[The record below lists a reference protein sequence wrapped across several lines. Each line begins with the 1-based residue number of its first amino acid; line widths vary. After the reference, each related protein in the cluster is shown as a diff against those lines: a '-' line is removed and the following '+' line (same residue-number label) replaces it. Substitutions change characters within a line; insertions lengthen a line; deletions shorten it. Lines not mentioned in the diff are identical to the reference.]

1 MINLFFKIFSFL
13 DKKKK
18 THFNLI
24 IFFAIITS
32 FLEMVGIAAIL
43 PIVKIILGSFDFSN
57 IFLIQYLENLIGFK
71 LSNMQLITTILTVIF
86 SFFIL
91 KAVVL
96 FFAESFKLSFLKN
109 VQDNLSSI
117 LYTNYIYID
126 YQKLSEFKLSEKL
139 RNIGQIG
146 YIITFLQS
154 CYIMVADIILS
165 LFIFSFLLIF
175 NFKITL
181 ILVST
186 LLSIATIIILLSKN
200 KLIFYSKVK
209 TKTAAVSMEN
219 LINVLRSLKEVVILN
234 RRSIFKDQFDHTIST
249 FTKYEKKN
257 NLLRFFPK
265 VAYEVI
271 ALLLILVVVLFFIN
285 QEKNLIISL
294 ENISIFFVALIKLIP
309 SFNKLVINFQNIN
322 ASYFPA
328 NEVLNELFLVGKND
342 SQDNN
347 LIESKE
353 KNNSFEKIKIENLSF
368 NYNGQKDSI
377 LKDINLEI
385 KKGDIIGFYGPS
397 GGGKSTITNLLLGF
411 LKPCKGKVTVN
422 NSEIENNLKGWHKMI
437 SYVPQDIFLFND
449 TIKNN
454 ILFGL
459 DEKEIDKIF
468 FEKVLEISN
477 LNEFLKKTPN
487 GLNTIVGENA
497 MKLSGGQGQRICIAR
512 SLVKDPEIVV
522 LDEATS
528 KLDEKNE
535 FDILKKLTTKLKK
548 EQTLIIISHRYNT
561 LRTFSDKVYRVFD
574 KQIKL
579 KYEK

>member
-579 KYEK
+579 EYEK

>member
-1 MINLFFKIFSFL
+1 MIKLFFKIFSFL

-18 THFNLI
+18 IHFNLI

-32 FLEMVGIAAIL
+32 FLEMVGVAAVL
-43 PIVKIILGSFDFSN
+43 PIVKIVLGNFDFSN
-57 IFLIQYLENLIGFK
+57 IFLIKYLENTIGLK
-71 LSNMQLITTILTVIF
+71 LSNIELITTILIVIF
-86 SFFIL
+86 SFFVL
-91 KAVVL
+91 KAVII
-96 FFAESFKLSFLKN
+96 FFTESFKLSFLKN

-146 YIITFLQS
+146 FIITFLQS
-154 CYIMVADIILS
+154 CYIILADTILF
-165 LFIFSFLLIF
+165 LFIFSFLLSF
-175 NFKITL
+175 DFKITL

-186 LLSIATIIILLSKN
+186 LLFVATIMIILSKN
-200 KLIFYSKVK
+200 KLIFYSKVR

-249 FTKYEKKN
+249 FTKYERKN

-265 VAYEVI
+265 IAYEVI
-271 ALLLILVVVLFFIN
+271 AILLIIVVILFFIN
-285 QEKNLIISL
+285 QEKNLINSL
-294 ENISIFFVALIKLIP
+294 EIISIFFVALLKLIP
-309 SFNKLVINFQNIN
+309 SFNKLVVNFQNLN
-322 ASYFPA
+322 GSYFPA
-328 NEVLNELFLVGKND
+328 NEVLNELFLVGKNNLE
-342 SQDNN
+342 NN
-347 LIESKE
+347 NFKEIKE
-353 KNNSFEKIKIENLSF
+353 KNNYFEKLKIENLSF
-368 NYNGQKDSI
+368 NYYGQKDII
-377 LKDINLEI
+377 LNDINLEI
-385 KKGDIIGFYGPS
+385 NKGNIIGFYGPS
-397 GGGKSTITNLLLGF
+397 GGGKSTMTNLLLGF
-411 LKPCKGKVTVN
+411 LKPCKGKITVN
-422 NSEIENNLKGWHKMI
+422 NSNIENDLIGWHRMI

-449 TIKNN
+449 TIKKN

-459 DEKEIDKIF
+459 DEKKINKIF
-468 FEKVLEISN
+468 FEKILEISN

-512 SLVKDPEIVV
+512 SLVKDPEIIV

-561 LRTFSDKVYRVFD
+561 LKTFSDKVYKVFD

-579 KYEK
+579 DYEK

>member
-1 MINLFFKIFSFL
+1 
-13 DKKKK
+13 
-18 THFNLI
+18 
-24 IFFAIITS
+24 
-32 FLEMVGIAAIL
+32 MVGVAAVL
-43 PIVKIILGSFDFSN
+43 PIVKIVLGNFDFSN
-57 IFLIQYLENLIGFK
+57 IFLIKYLENTIGLK
-71 LSNMQLITTILTVIF
+71 LSNIELITTILIVIF
-86 SFFIL
+86 SFFVL
-91 KAVVL
+91 KAVII
-96 FFAESFKLSFLKN
+96 FFTESFKLSFLKN

-146 YIITFLQS
+146 FIITFLQS
-154 CYIMVADIILS
+154 CYIILADTILF
-165 LFIFSFLLIF
+165 LFIFSFLLSF
-175 NFKITL
+175 DFKITL

-186 LLSIATIIILLSKN
+186 LLFVATIMIILSKN
-200 KLIFYSKVK
+200 KLIFYSKVR

-249 FTKYEKKN
+249 FTKYERKN

-265 VAYEVI
+265 IAYEVI
-271 ALLLILVVVLFFIN
+271 AILLIIVVILFFIN
-285 QEKNLIISL
+285 QEKNLINSL
-294 ENISIFFVALIKLIP
+294 EIISIFFVALLKLIP
-309 SFNKLVINFQNIN
+309 SFNKLVVNFQNLN
-322 ASYFPA
+322 GSYFPA
-328 NEVLNELFLVGKND
+328 NEVLNELFLVGKNNLE
-342 SQDNN
+342 NN
-347 LIESKE
+347 NFIEIKE
-353 KNNSFEKIKIENLSF
+353 KNNSFEKLKIENLSF
-368 NYNGQKDSI
+368 NYYGQKDII
-377 LKDINLEI
+377 LNDINLEI
-385 KKGDIIGFYGPS
+385 NKGNIIGFYGPS
-397 GGGKSTITNLLLGF
+397 GGGKSTMTNLLLGF
-411 LKPCKGKVTVN
+411 LKPCKGKITVN
-422 NSEIENNLKGWHKMI
+422 NSNIENDLIGWHRMI

-449 TIKNN
+449 TIKKN

-459 DEKEIDKIF
+459 DEKKINKIF
-468 FEKVLEISN
+468 FEKILEISN

-512 SLVKDPEIVV
+512 SLVKDPEIIV

-561 LRTFSDKVYRVFD
+561 LKTFSDKVYKVFD

-579 KYEK
+579 DYEK

>member
-1 MINLFFKIFSFL
+1 MIKLFFKIFSFL

-18 THFNLI
+18 IHFNLI

-32 FLEMVGIAAIL
+32 FLEMVGVAAVL
-43 PIVKIILGSFDFSN
+43 PIVKIVLGNFDFSN
-57 IFLIQYLENLIGFK
+57 IFLIKYLENTIGLK
-71 LSNMQLITTILTVIF
+71 LSNIELITTILIVIF
-86 SFFIL
+86 SFFVL
-91 KAVVL
+91 KAVII
-96 FFAESFKLSFLKN
+96 FFTESFKLSFLKN

-146 YIITFLQS
+146 FIITFLQS
-154 CYIMVADIILS
+154 CYIILADTILF
-165 LFIFSFLLIF
+165 LFIFSFLLSF
-175 NFKITL
+175 DFKITL

-186 LLSIATIIILLSKN
+186 LLFVATIMIILSKN
-200 KLIFYSKVK
+200 KLIFYSKVR

-249 FTKYEKKN
+249 FTKYERKN

-265 VAYEVI
+265 IAYEVI
-271 ALLLILVVVLFFIN
+271 AILLIIVVILFFIN
-285 QEKNLIISL
+285 QEKNLINSL
-294 ENISIFFVALIKLIP
+294 EIISIFFVALLKLIP
-309 SFNKLVINFQNIN
+309 SFNKLVVNFQNLN
-322 ASYFPA
+322 GSYFPA
-328 NEVLNELFLVGKND
+328 NEVLNELFLVGKNNLE
-342 SQDNN
+342 NN
-347 LIESKE
+347 NFIEIKE
-353 KNNSFEKIKIENLSF
+353 KNNSFEKLKIENLSF
-368 NYNGQKDSI
+368 NYYGQKDII
-377 LKDINLEI
+377 LNDINLEI
-385 KKGDIIGFYGPS
+385 NKGNIIGFYGPS
-397 GGGKSTITNLLLGF
+397 GGGKSTMTNLLLGF
-411 LKPCKGKVTVN
+411 LKPCKGKITVN
-422 NSEIENNLKGWHKMI
+422 NSNIENDLIGWHRMI

-449 TIKNN
+449 TIKKN

-459 DEKEIDKIF
+459 DEKKINKIF
-468 FEKVLEISN
+468 FEKILEISN

-512 SLVKDPEIVV
+512 SLVKDPEIIV

-561 LRTFSDKVYRVFD
+561 LKTFSDKVYKVFD

-579 KYEK
+579 DYEK

>member
-1 MINLFFKIFSFL
+1 MIKLFFKIFSFL

-18 THFNLI
+18 IHFNLI

-32 FLEMVGIAAIL
+32 FLEMVGVAAVL
-43 PIVKIILGSFDFSN
+43 PIVKIVLGNFDFSN
-57 IFLIQYLENLIGFK
+57 IFLIKYLENTIGLK
-71 LSNMQLITTILTVIF
+71 LSNIELITTILIVIF
-86 SFFIL
+86 SFFVL
-91 KAVVL
+91 KAVII
-96 FFAESFKLSFLKN
+96 FFTESFKLSFLKN

-146 YIITFLQS
+146 FIITFLQS
-154 CYIMVADIILS
+154 CYIILADTILF
-165 LFIFSFLLIF
+165 LFIFSFLLSF
-175 NFKITL
+175 DFKITL

-186 LLSIATIIILLSKN
+186 LLFVATIMIILSKN
-200 KLIFYSKVK
+200 KLIFYSKVR

-249 FTKYEKKN
+249 FTKYERKN

-265 VAYEVI
+265 IAYEVI
-271 ALLLILVVVLFFIN
+271 AILLIIVVILFFIN
-285 QEKNLIISL
+285 QEKNLINSL
-294 ENISIFFVALIKLIP
+294 EIISIFFVALLKLIP
-309 SFNKLVINFQNIN
+309 SFNKLVVNFQNLN
-322 ASYFPA
+322 GSYFPA
-328 NEVLNELFLVGKND
+328 NEVLNELFLVGKNNLE
-342 SQDNN
+342 NN
-347 LIESKE
+347 NFIEIKE
-353 KNNSFEKIKIENLSF
+353 KNNYFEKLKIENLSF
-368 NYNGQKDSI
+368 NYYGQKDII
-377 LKDINLEI
+377 LNDINLEI
-385 KKGDIIGFYGPS
+385 NKGNIIGFYGPS
-397 GGGKSTITNLLLGF
+397 GGGKSTMTNLLLGF
-411 LKPCKGKVTVN
+411 LKPCKGKITVN
-422 NSEIENNLKGWHKMI
+422 NSNIENDLIGWHRMI

-449 TIKNN
+449 TIKKN

-459 DEKEIDKIF
+459 DEKKINKIF
-468 FEKVLEISN
+468 FEKILEISN

-512 SLVKDPEIVV
+512 SLVKDPEIIV

-561 LRTFSDKVYRVFD
+561 LKTFSDKVYKVFD

-579 KYEK
+579 DYEK